1 MRAPELVLHAGFP
14 QTGVTMLQ
22 RALCRLRPQLHR
34 HGIGLVDGSS
44 LAELEN
50 VEGWRCKRTTDPAAA
65 RAFEREFAEL
75 VDEEEAEVA
84 RQSASGVHKL
94 VVSSA
99 HLVGRQN
106 VNRRDGRPFRRF
118 AVPAVAQAIRAL
130 DPSRVQLALYTR
142 RQDRLMEFCYLR
154 EIQKGRAHM
163 FGRQFPHRFEPVLD
177 YHELLGRLESLSE
190 VEDVRVRPFELVGSS
205 AARYADD
212 FLTTVGLDGQLDL
225 APLGTD
231 LTPYRVYSRQALR
244 IAIDVNPLLESER
257 DRRLV
262 RDFLI
267 ERFPGTDDETT
278 RFLPAYERARILN
291 SYAGANRDLFE
302 RYMPDLPPH
311 AYASDEATDRL
322 AAAGWSDTNDVVG
335 GDARD
340 AHTVGDGNAGTTPT
354 PNFRAS
360 VRGLPGRGTLLQRS
374 VWLTALRLRTRAK
387 ARISWLTNLRG

>member
-1 MRAPELVLHAGFP
+1 MRAPELVLHVGFQ

-34 HGIGLVDGSS
+34 HGVGLVDGSS
-44 LAELEN
+44 LAELSH
-50 VEGWRCKRTTDPAAA
+50 VEGWQCKKTTDPTAV
-65 RAFEREFAEL
+65 RAFERELAEL
-75 VDEEEAEVA
+75 VAKEEAEVA
-84 RQSASGVHKL
+84 KQSAGGVRRL
-94 VVSSA
+94 IVSSA
-99 HLVGRQN
+99 HLLGRQN

-118 AVPAVAQAIRAL
+118 ALPAVAQAIRAL
-130 DPSRVQLALYTR
+130 SPSRVQLVLYTR

-177 YHELLGRLESLSE
+177 YHELLGRLESLPE
-190 VEDVRVRPFELVGSS
+190 VAAVRARPFELIGSS

-231 LTPYRVYSRQALR
+231 LTPYRVYSRQALK
-244 IAIDVNPLLESER
+244 IALDVNPLLESER

-267 ERFPGTDDETT
+267 ERFPGTEDETT
-278 RFLPAYERARILN
+278 RFLPAHERARILD
-291 SYAGANRDLFE
+291 SYAEVNRPLFE
-302 RYMPDLPPH
+302 RYMPDLPPD
-311 AYASDEATDRL
+311 AYANDEATDRL
-322 AAAGWSDTNDVVG
+322 AATGRTDTNDAAGVAT
-335 GDARD
+335 GDAH
-340 AHTVGDGNAGTTPT
+340 ASGDGNAAARQIPD
-354 PNFRAS
+354 FRAS

-387 ARISWLTNLRG
+387 ARITWLTNLRG

>member
-1 MRAPELVLHAGFP
+1 MRAPELVLHVGFQ

-34 HGIGLVDGSS
+34 HGIGLLDGSS
-44 LAELEN
+44 LAGLES
-50 VEGWRCKRTTDPAAA
+50 VEGWQCKKTDPKAA

-75 VDEEEAEVA
+75 VAEEEAEVA
-84 RQSASGVHKL
+84 RQCAGGVRRL

-99 HLVGRQN
+99 HLLGRQN
-106 VNRRDGRPFRRF
+106 VNRRDGRPFRRL

-130 DPSRVQLALYTR
+130 GPPRVRVVLYTR

-154 EIQKGRAHM
+154 EIQKGRAHT
-163 FGRQFPHRFEPVLD
+163 FGRQFPHRLEPVFD
-177 YHELLGRLESLSE
+177 YHELLGRLESLAE
-190 VEDVRVRPFELVGSS
+190 VEEVRVRPFELVGSS
-205 AARYADD
+205 AARYTDD
-212 FLTTVGLDGQLDL
+212 FLTALGLDGQLDL

-231 LTPYRVYSRQALR
+231 LAPYRVYSRQALR
-244 IAIDVNPLLESER
+244 IALDINPLLESDR

-267 ERFPGTDDETT
+267 ERFPGTDEDAT
-278 RFLPAYERARILN
+278 RFLPTYERARILD
-291 SYAGANRDLFE
+291 SYAQVNRDLFE

-322 AAAGWSDTNDVVG
+322 AATRPGDPDDLKG
-335 GDARD
+335 GAARD
-340 AHTVGDGNAGTTPT
+340 AHVAGDGNSVSKPT
-354 PNFRAS
+354 PDFRAS

-387 ARISWLTNLRG
+387 ARITWLTNLRG

>member
-44 LAELEN
+44 LAELES
-50 VEGWRCKRTTDPAAA
+50 VEGWQCKKTTDPAAA

-75 VDEEEAEVA
+75 VDREEAEVA

-106 VNRRDGRPFRRF
+106 VNRRDGHPFRRF

-130 DPSRVQLALYTR
+130 GPSRVQLVLYTR

-154 EIQKGRAHM
+154 EVQKGRAHT
-163 FGRQFPHRFEPVLD
+163 FGRQFPHRFQPVLN
-177 YHELLGRLESLSE
+177 YHELLARLEGLPE
-190 VEDVRVRPFELVGSS
+190 MEDLRVRPFELVGSS
-205 AARYADD
+205 AARYAGD
-212 FLTTVGLDGQLDL
+212 FLTALGLDGQLDL

-244 IAIDVNPLLESER
+244 IALEINPLLESER

-262 RDFLI
+262 RDFLV
-267 ERFPGTDDETT
+267 ERFPGTDEEST
-278 RFLPAYERARILN
+278 RFLPTYERARILD
-291 SYAGANRDLFE
+291 SYAQVNRDLFE
-302 RYMPDLPPH
+302 RYMPDLPAH
-311 AYASDEATDRL
+311 TYANDEATGRL
-322 AAAGWSDTNDVVG
+322 ATTGRGDTDDITGATAKEAHAA
-335 GDARD
+335 
-340 AHTVGDGNAGTTPT
+340 GDGNSATKPT
-354 PNFRAS
+354 PDFRAS
-360 VRGLPGRGTLLQRS
+360 VRGLPGRGTLLQRA

-387 ARISWLTNLRG
+387 ARITWLTNLRG